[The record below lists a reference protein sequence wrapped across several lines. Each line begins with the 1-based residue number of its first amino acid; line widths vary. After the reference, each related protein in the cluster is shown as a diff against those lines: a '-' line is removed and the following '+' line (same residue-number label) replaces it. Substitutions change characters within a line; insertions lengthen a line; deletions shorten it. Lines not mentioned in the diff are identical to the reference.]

1 MGEFNAARIRLAAD
15 MADDSQKVKA
25 LIVRAEDSRL
35 MVDMDSTRRAYT
47 ELFSLNNQLIG
58 MLRYVML
65 CYVMLYYVMLCYV
78 MLCYVMLCYVMLY
91 YVMICYDMSCYV
103 ML

>member
-58 MLRYVML
+58 GLDYIMIRYAV
-65 CYVMLYYVMLCYV
+65 
-78 MLCYVMLCYVMLY
+78 
-91 YVMICYDMSCYV
+91 
-103 ML
+103 

>member
-78 MLCYVMLCYVMLY
+78 MLY